1 MRVKKGTSIIEVVIA
16 TAMISMAVIA
26 ALSLTSK
33 SQSQNNYARRSA
45 EASKYATQ
53 VADWLRGERDNLG
66 FTELSEN
73 IPAGAGG
80 TTYCI
85 QTLPDDITDLPGT
98 GDCGS
103 NQLIDNVFERS
114 LVLSKTAD
122 TITGKVEINWED
134 NTTRSIIVNVE
145 LKKW

>member
-1 MRVKKGTSIIEVVIA
+1 MTIKKGTSILEVVIA

-33 SQSQNNYARRSA
+33 SQSQNTYARRST

-73 IPAGAGG
+73 ITAG
-80 TTYCI
+80 TYCLI
-85 QTLPDDITDLPGT
+85 TLPTDITNLPAA
-98 GDCGS
+98 GDCDS
-103 NQLIDNVFERS
+103 TDLIDNVFKRS
-114 LVLSKTAD
+114 LVLSKNAD
-122 TITGKVEINWED
+122 TIIATVEINWED
-134 NTTRSIIVNVE
+134 TTTRSTIINVD

>member
-1 MRVKKGTSIIEVVIA
+1 MTIRRGASILEIIIA
-16 TAMISMAVIA
+16 AAMISMAVIA

-33 SQSQNNYARRSA
+33 SQSQNNYARRST
-45 EASKYATQ
+45 EATRYANQ

-66 FTELSEN
+66 FTELSES
-73 IPAGAGG
+73 ITAG
-80 TTYCI
+80 TYCLVS
-85 QTLPDDITDLPGT
+85 LPTDITSLPGA

-103 NQLIDNVFERS
+103 TQLIDNVFKRS

-122 TITGKVEINWED
+122 TITAQVEINWED
-134 NTTRSIIVNVE
+134 ATTRTTIIDLE

>member
-1 MRVKKGTSIIEVVIA
+1 MTIKKGTSILEVVIA

-33 SQSQNNYARRSA
+33 SQSQNTYARRST

-66 FTELSEN
+66 FTELSES
-73 IPAGAGG
+73 ITAG
-80 TTYCI
+80 TYCLVS
-85 QTLPDDITDLPGT
+85 LPADITDLIT
-98 GDCGS
+98 GECSDTD
-103 NQLIDNVFERS
+103 LIDNVFKRS
-114 LVLSKTAD
+114 LLLSKNAD
-122 TITGKVEINWED
+122 TITATVKIDWED
-134 NTTRSIIVNVE
+134 TTTRSTIINVD

>member
-1 MRVKKGTSIIEVVIA
+1 MNVKKGTSILEIIIA
-16 TAMISMAVIA
+16 AAMISMAVIA

-33 SQSQNNYARRSA
+33 SQNQNSYARRSA

-73 IPAGAGG
+73 ITAG
-80 TTYCI
+80 TYCLI
-85 QTLPDDITDLPGT
+85 SLPADITDLTT
-98 GDCGS
+98 GECSDTD
-103 NQLIDNVFERS
+103 LIDNVFKRS
-114 LVLSKTAD
+114 LLLSKNAD
-122 TITGKVEINWED
+122 TITATVRIDWED
-134 NTTRSIIVNVE
+134 TTTRSTIINVD